1 MALLSLVSRR
11 ITVCCPRA
19 QARTRQLSSCSVL
32 AIGLI
37 LPSPYAF
44 GLLAQAVSGVGD
56 DAIPIMKGSVRYG
69 VSGVWSQ
76 YGTVYAPDATGQNH
90 RRPLLAPLGMSTF
103 GVRAMPQLSAAEQAI
118 RTLAE
123 RTDFTLSLGALE
135 ANGIVRQTIVP
146 FMIDLGVTRRLSVGI
161 VVPYVESKQSTQ
173 FVLNRDGSGAN
184 VGQNPAYGTTIG
196 AAARSSNAQL
206 LRQIALARTQ
216 LSAEIVRCA
225 GSSATGC
232 DAIKSGATAAQE
244 LLVRAVTTQ
253 TALSTIY
260 GDSLRGGS
268 PVVPINGT
276 ATQSSINAAIT
287 SLRNGFERFGVTSI
301 SPSSLPASATTVA
314 GPGSLPSI
322 AADSAYGLSYSELGG
337 KRRAGIGD
345 VDLAATVLL
354 WDTFN
359 ADQRKRLQNRG
370 RGIRSVISGGWR
382 FGSAGGDRV
391 DDPFDVPIGD
401 GANALL
407 MRSTTDILV
416 NRRFWLS
423 ASARLVK
430 PFADNVATAVPLLT
444 DSTTFAAFR
453 PTTGRRSL
461 GQRIEFEVA
470 PRFVLGDFFGISGAV
485 LYRRSDDDRLT
496 LHGATGGAAPAT
508 ITTNLARSFQA
519 ASFAFTYSSLSSYA
533 RGRSRYPVEVRFVHV
548 EPIGGAGGLSP
559 AVSTD
564 RLEFRLFTGFPK
576 G

>member
-1 MALLSLVSRR
+1 MDLLSFVSRR
-11 ITVCCPRA
+11 LTVHCVRMRG
-19 QARTRQLSSCSVL
+19 RTRRRSACSLL
-32 AIGLI
+32 AIGLA
-37 LPSPYAF
+37 LPSPHAF

-69 VSGVWSQ
+69 VSGAWSQ
-76 YGTVYAPDATGQNH
+76 YGTVYAPDAMGQNH
-90 RRPLLAPLGMSTF
+90 RRPLLASLETNTF
-103 GVRAMPQLSAAEQAI
+103 GVRAMPQLNATEQAI
-118 RTLAE
+118 RALAQ

-135 ANGIVRQTIVP
+135 ADGIVRRTVVP
-146 FMIDLGVTRRLSVGI
+146 FAIDVGITRRLSVGI

-173 FVLNRDGSGAN
+173 LVLNRDGSGAN
-184 VGQNPAYGTTIG
+184 VGQNPTYSTTVG
-196 AAARSSNAQL
+196 AAARTSNAQL
-206 LRQIALARTQ
+206 LRQITLARTQ

-225 GSSATGC
+225 GASATGC

-253 TALSTIY
+253 TALSTVY

-268 PVVPINGT
+268 PVVPINGS
-276 ATQSSINAAIT
+276 ATQLSISAAIVA
-287 SLRNGFERFGVTSI
+287 LRSAFERFGVTSI
-301 SPSSLPASATTVA
+301 SPTSLPTSATTVA
-314 GPGSLPSI
+314 GPGSLPTI
-322 AADSAYGLSYSELGG
+322 AGDSAYGLSYTELGG

-345 VDLAATVLL
+345 VDLIATVLL

-407 MRSTTDILV
+407 LRSTTDILV

-461 GQRIEFEVA
+461 GQHMEFEVA

-485 LYRRSDDDRLT
+485 LYRRSSEDRLT
-496 LHGATGGAAPAT
+496 LDGIAGGAAVAT
-508 ITTNLARSFQA
+508 ITTNSARSFQA
-519 ASFAFTYSSLSSYA
+519 ASFGFTYSSLSSYA
-533 RGRSRYPVEVRFVHV
+533 RGRSRYPIEVRFVHV
-548 EPIGGAGGLSP
+548 EPIGASGGLSP